1 MNNKNKIIVIF
12 LFLTFTICDLFSQ
25 KGYQLGYVHYD
36 STPKDNVLPDFLIYN
51 GIQGGM
57 TYDIKLRELIYL
69 HTAGLLSITYNSY
82 ENRFFDGTSVV
93 NYQFK
98 TIDNSISVPLQF
110 KFVLPQTPNFNAFV
124 FTGPT
129 IMGSVAKFGQ
139 TINLNE
145 NRKSSFTYYNQP
157 FENRVTLFWGVGI
170 GFAYRN
176 VYIKGNY
183 DWGILNPYKD
193 IRSESFNIAIGKIL

>member
-1 MNNKNKIIVIF
+1 M
-12 LFLTFTICDLFSQ
+12 TFMICDLFSQ
-25 KGYQLGYVHYD
+25 KGYQLGYVHYY
-36 STPKDNVLPDFLIYN
+36 STTKDNVLPDFLIYN

-82 ENRFFDGTSVV
+82 DGRFFDGTSVV

-110 KFVLPQTPNFNAFV
+110 KFLLPQTPNFNAFV

-129 IMGSVAKFGQ
+129 IIGSVAKFGQ
-139 TINLNE
+139 TININE
-145 NRKSSFTYYNQP
+145 NQKSSFTYYNQP
-157 FENRVTLFWGVGI
+157 FENRFTIFWGVGI

-183 DWGILNPYKD
+183 DWGMLNPYKD

>member
-1 MNNKNKIIVIF
+1 MKNKIILIF
-12 LFLTFTICDLFSQ
+12 LCMTFMICDLFSQ
-25 KGYQLGYVHYD
+25 KGYQLGYVHYY
-36 STPKDNVLPDFLIYN
+36 STTKDNVLPDFLIYN

-82 ENRFFDGTSVV
+82 DGRFFDGTSVV

-110 KFVLPQTPNFNAFV
+110 KFLLPQTPNFNAFV

-129 IMGSVAKFGQ
+129 IIGSVAKFGQ
-139 TINLNE
+139 TININE
-145 NRKSSFTYYNQP
+145 NQKSSFTYYNQP
-157 FENRVTLFWGVGI
+157 FENRFTIFWGVGI

-183 DWGILNPYKD
+183 DWGMLNPYKD